1 MFAGCSEYL
10 VNNRFVLRRDR
21 GSLLPSF
28 LLTFCLLA
36 GSLFTRGLF
45 CFSFFFCDLCLA
57 FLLGLN
63 SLCLKLSLTLA
74 LYLLLS
80 DAITFRLLAFS
91 LFARR
96 LFCLSFL
103 FCDPCLAFLLFVH
116 TLCFKLCLALA
127 LCLLALSFFFSDT
140 FSFCLF
146 TRSFFTCC
154 LLYFC
159 FLLGD
164 LCLALLLSLN
174 SLCLKLCLALALSLL
189 ALSFFFSDAFP
200 LCLLAFGFFA
210 RCLLPRSFSL
220 LDLRLSR
227 KLRLN
232 FLFPDPFLAGLRL
245 CSGFISFRSLIDRRR
260 HGLVRCRT
268 LHFGRRR
275 YGRSYRRN
283 RRGRGNFNGFYF
295 LYLNAR
301 FLNDRFLLRLLGF
314 FAERLHPIHDLIL
327 NTRLLLGIRGNRAD
341 PDGQRICFAF
351 IFDLDMGI
359 GDLDYFSAL
368 YHIADGKNMAVNK
381 RNGILFIHHHPF
393 NSDGYRRVAFGAA
406 LDQRGYCDQ
415 QQE

>member
-1 MFAGCSEYL
+1 M
-10 VNNRFVLRRDR
+10 
-21 GSLLPSF
+21 
-28 LLTFCLLA
+28 
-36 GSLFTRGLF
+36 
-45 CFSFFFCDLCLA
+45 
-57 FLLGLN
+57 
-63 SLCLKLSLTLA
+63 
-74 LYLLLS
+74 
-80 DAITFRLLAFS
+80 
-91 LFARR
+91 
-96 LFCLSFL
+96 
-103 FCDPCLAFLLFVH
+103 
-116 TLCFKLCLALA
+116 
-127 LCLLALSFFFSDT
+127 
-140 FSFCLF
+140 
-146 TRSFFTCC
+146 
-154 LLYFC
+154 
-159 FLLGD
+159 
-164 LCLALLLSLN
+164 CLALLLSLN
-174 SLCLKLCLALALSLL
+174 SLCLKLCLTLALCLFTRGFFTCYLFYFRFFFCDLGLTLLLFAHTLCFKLCLKLLFYLNSLCLKLCLTL
-189 ALSFFFSDAFP
+189 ALCLLTRGFLFSDAFP

-220 LDLRLSR
+220 LDPRLSR